1 MNDSDFSAADR
12 ACNDSMGDA
21 REGLVVSCVDAAE
34 TYKSHASIS
43 VPQGLVMPNTLK
55 LMPLYVLA
63 CLRTVSLS
71 SNISSKVRKII
82 PNFISWFEVLIILH
96 KYSTFS

>member
-63 CLRTVSLS
+63 CLRTVRVHFSTVTKS
-71 SNISSKVRKII
+71 VISPDTV
-82 PNFISWFEVLIILH
+82 ISV
-96 KYSTFS
+96 

>member
-1 MNDSDFSAADR
+1 MFLAAADR

-43 VPQGLVMPNTLK
+43 VPQGLVMPMSLK

-63 CLRTVSLS
+63 CLRTVRRPILPLL
-71 SNISSKVRKII
+71 IGTSKDVRKKITDEGI
-82 PNFISWFEVLIILH
+82 YVYILLII
-96 KYSTFS
+96 FSC

>member
-1 MNDSDFSAADR
+1 
-12 ACNDSMGDA
+12 MGDA

-43 VPQGLVMPNTLK
+43 VPQGLVMPMSLK

-63 CLRTVSLS
+63 CLRTVRNFTRLKPGIIFVHFSGYLKRA
-71 SNISSKVRKII
+71 KVRYFELG
-82 PNFISWFEVLIILH
+82 NFQTELDQLLR
-96 KYSTFS
+96 

>member
-1 MNDSDFSAADR
+1 MFYEIRNILSCCLSAADR

-34 TYKSHASIS
+34 TYKSHASIT
-43 VPQGLVMPNTLK
+43 VPQGLVMPISLK

-63 CLRTVSLS
+63 CLRTVYIVHYIVSRRLES
-71 SNISSKVRKII
+71 CRKKI
-82 PNFISWFEVLIILH
+82 N
-96 KYSTFS
+96 